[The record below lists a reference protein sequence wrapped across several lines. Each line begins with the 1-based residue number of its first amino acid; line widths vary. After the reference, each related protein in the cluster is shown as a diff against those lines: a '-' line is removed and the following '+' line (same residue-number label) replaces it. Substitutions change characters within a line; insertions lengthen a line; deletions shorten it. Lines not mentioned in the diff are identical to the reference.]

1 MLFWGEQPPLT
12 PFGCAGRQFF
22 DHKTR
27 MKDKTAPRD
36 RTNGAVLDPL
46 SGDPRGRG
54 GRTGHGAL
62 GAWGSWRRDY
72 REVICRPVAGFRPPK
87 INQTGNVIKN
97 LSLLV
102 KHNRHEREPQIPVR
116 KTQPAFHPDPQ

>member
-22 DHKTR
+22 DHKNW

-62 GAWGSWRRDY
+62 GAWGSWRREY
-72 REVICRPVAGFRPPK
+72 REVICQLFIRTHDESLSVAAMRVNNPDRSPLG
-87 INQTGNVIKN
+87 INRCERSG
-97 LSLLV
+97 LLT
-102 KHNRHEREPQIPVR
+102 RIAATER
-116 KTQPAFHPDPQ
+116 